1 MVTQETDLQLVL
13 DILGVFVFALSG
25 GLVAV
30 RKGLDLVGI
39 VVLAWVAGLGGGI
52 IRDVFIG
59 DTPPVGISDWR
70 LLVPV
75 VVAGGLCFLWYRR
88 LDTLVQGRPR
98 IPVALIGRSV
108 RTLDALGLALFAVS
122 GSLKA
127 LEFDTGALAAVIL
140 GVITAVGGGALRD
153 VLAGQVP
160 EVLRRELYA
169 VPALMGATVVVVADH
184 LGHLNDVVIWAA
196 VLLVFVIRMA
206 AVAFDL
212 NVPTPL
218 RTTGERR

>member
-1 MVTQETDLQLVL
+1 MVIQDSDLQLLL

-25 GLVAV
+25 GLVGV

-52 IRDVFIG
+52 IRDVFLG
-59 DTPPVGISDWR
+59 DVPPVGISDWR
-70 LLVPV
+70 LFAPTLTAGLVT
-75 VVAGGLCFLWYRR
+75 FLWYRTLRER
-88 LDTLVQGRPR
+88 LRLRPGSR
-98 IPVALIGRSV
+98 ARVLGYSV
-108 RTLDALGLALFAVS
+108 RVLDACGLALFAVS

-127 LEFDTGALAAVIL
+127 LDFNAGALAAISL

-169 VPALMGATVVVVADH
+169 VPALVGAILIVVADGQGF
-184 LGHLNDVVIWAA
+184 LTTPLIWGA
-196 VLLVFVIRMA
+196 VALVFLIRMT
-206 AVAFDL
+206 AVALDL
-212 NVPTPL
+212 NAPTAL
-218 RTTGERR
+218 RTTGDSR

>member
-1 MVTQETDLQLVL
+1 MVTQDSDLQLLL

-25 GLVAV
+25 GLVGV

-52 IRDVFIG
+52 IRDVFLG
-59 DTPPVGISDWR
+59 DVPPVGISDWR
-70 LLVPV
+70 LLAPV
-75 VVAGGLCFLWYRR
+75 LLAGLTTFLWYRR
-88 LDTLVQGRPR
+88 LRAIVR
-98 IPVALIGRSV
+98 IPPATRTRLIGHSV
-108 RTLDALGLALFAVS
+108 RVLDACGLALFAVS

-127 LEFDTGALAAVIL
+127 LDHDAGALAAIFL

-169 VPALMGATVVVVADH
+169 VPALIGATLIVVADWQ
-184 LGHLNDVVIWAA
+184 GFLNPPLIWGA
-196 VLLVFVIRMA
+196 VGLVFAIRMT
-206 AVAFDL
+206 AVALDL
-212 NVPTPL
+212 NAPTAL
-218 RTTGERR
+218 RTTGDSR

>member
-1 MVTQETDLQLVL
+1 MVTQQTDLQLVL

-75 VVAGGLCFLWYRR
+75 VVAGLLSFLWYRR
-88 LDTLVQGRPR
+88 LGTLVQGRPR

-108 RTLDALGLALFAVS
+108 RTLDAVGLALFAVS

-127 LEFDTGALAAVIL
+127 LDFDTGALAAVIL

-169 VPALMGATVVVVADH
+169 VPALMGATLVVVADH
-184 LGHLNDVVIWAA
+184 FGHLNDVVIWAA
-196 VLLVFVIRMA
+196 VVLVFVIRMT
-206 AVAFDL
+206 AVTFDL
-212 NVPTPL
+212 NVPTAL
-218 RTTGERR
+218 RHTGERR